1 MAINL
6 KILIIKAKIEII
18 TIEVTNPIK
27 KLIN

>member
-6 KILIIKAKIEII
+6 KIFIIKAKIETI